1 MLPEAMNEAAP
12 SSWRGRRTA
21 LGMLR
26 RRVAGQVSVG
36 AAEGLEARRVLFSL
50 GRPPADLHAALAA
63 LDDFERAILEH
74 EHRVVI
80 EARRLKCLA
89 ILDRMSGLEKKGN

>member
-1 MLPEAMNEAAP
+1 M
-12 SSWRGRRTA
+12 
-21 LGMLR
+21 
-26 RRVAGQVSVG
+26 
-36 AAEGLEARRVLFSL
+36 LFSL